1 MSNNILKKKG
11 FFSNLFSRYL
21 SKRYLSIRVVFILDL
36 FLSTLSSLLV
46 LFLAE
51 SVLKIQYESNSFI
64 LLCCIL
70 SFVFFGIASY
80 ITKSYKVIIRHSTL
94 FDMFKILFSV
104 ILKELLFVLFLLLV
118 PNNLGFLV
126 NLYLVVFDF
135 LFTFII
141 LLTTRMLMLVVYYF
155 VREHLGEKKDCI
167 NILVYG
173 TSDSN
178 IIYGHNLFTD
188 NAMGVFRTTDGAQAP
203 DTYVLGEGDE
213 VHISIFGSSQTEI
226 HQRIGADGSI
236 QPAGS
241 TKIFLKGLT
250 LDKAREAI
258 RSRLASHYSFR
269 QDQIAVTITTARTIS
284 VSIYGEV
291 GVQGGFTISALNTAF
306 NALAAAGGPTPIGSV
321 RNIQLMR
328 SGKTNKLDLYTYM
341 TNPDPK
347 VQYDLQNNDVMFIP
361 VAQKIVQVNGAVN
374 RPMKY
379 ELIEGETLV
388 DLLRYAGGLKYNVY
402 PDFVQIERYIDGEKK
417 YLEYD
422 LNNVLSGTQKI
433 DMQNGDIVLI
443 RTANIPME
451 NFVAINGD
459 VYYGGSY
466 DLEKNGSLLTLIE
479 NAKPTFTAKTDYV
492 FVERTRPD
500 ETVEVLTV
508 PFPGVNGNPD
518 FALQARDVVR
528 IMQQST
534 YRDIDTIAVSGEVRV
549 PFLRQFGLNDRM
561 TINQAI
567 EYAGG
572 LKPNVFPVAYI
583 FRKDLTNPD
592 KMEYLRVSLET
603 DGDMLLQ
610 PGDRLNVYDNST
622 YTNVGEI
629 RINGAVK
636 NPFGTTFDPSLT
648 LHDLIV
654 MAGGFEIGAAYDRV
668 EIFRVNISNTQE
680 VIYDMITLAVDE
692 NYNIK
697 GEDFQLQPY
706 DNIVVRMTPN
716 FSTGRIVEI
725 NGRVKYPGVYLLV
738 DTRTHL
744 SEIIEMAG
752 GLLDDADPYARL
764 FRTYRNRGNIGLD
777 LDEMTRR
784 SKDIKSDPIL
794 MEGDVINVLRQENT
808 VTIRETGTRM
818 AQYVPEEFS
827 SENKTV
833 IYQGNRSAKWYIR
846 HYAGGFQKT
855 ADKNSVTVTMPNN
868 RTESVTKILG
878 IRCYPKVYPGGTIT
892 LRIDQDKLEK
902 LEKEKEKINW
912 DETLSRT
919 LSSLTSLISII
930 LLVDSLK

>member
-1 MSNNILKKKG
+1 MKRLFFSLLILLPLAAAGQSSSMISMAQDELQKRGLNETEVRTRLLEEGIDVDNIPPNEYAYYRSRVTNILDKMQAEKAAATSATPTG
-11 FFSNLFSRYL
+11 VADTTTAPTYEEAFTSNIFPQ
-21 SKRYLSIRVVFILDL
+21 
-36 FLSTLSSLLV
+36 TTPGEAA
-46 LFLAE
+46 AE
-51 SVLKIQYESNSFI
+51 EALEESNISR
-64 LLCCIL
+64 
-70 SFVFFGIASY
+70 
-80 ITKSYKVIIRHSTL
+80 T
-94 FDMFKILFSV
+94 
-104 ILKELLFVLFLLLV
+104 
-118 PNNLGFLV
+118 
-126 NLYLVVFDF
+126 
-135 LFTFII
+135 
-141 LLTTRMLMLVVYYF
+141 
-155 VREHLGEKKDCI
+155 
-167 NILVYG
+167 
-173 TSDSN
+173 DSN

-518 FALQARDVVR
+518 FTLQARDVVR
-528 IMQQST
+528 VMQQST

-561 TINQAI
+561 TISQAI

-622 YTNVGEI
+622 YTNIGEI

-636 NPFGTTFDPSLT
+636 NPFGTAFDPSLT
-648 LHDLIV
+648 LHDLIA

-680 VIYDMITLAVDE
+680 VIYDLITLAVDE

-697 GEDFQLQPY
+697 GEEFQLQPY

-716 FSTGRIVEI
+716 FSIGRMVEV
-725 NGRVKYPGVYLLV
+725 NGRVKYPGVYILE
-738 DTRTHL
+738 DNRTHL
-744 SEIIEMAG
+744 SEIIKLAG

-777 LDEMTRR
+777 LDEMKRW

-892 LRIDQDKLEK
+892 LRIDQDKREK

-919 LSSLTSLISII
+919 LSSLTSVISII
-930 LLVDSLK
+930 LLVDRLK

>member
-1 MSNNILKKKG
+1 MKKSLK
-11 FFSNLFSRYL
+11 
-21 SKRYLSIRVVFILDL
+21 
-36 FLSTLSSLLV
+36 
-46 LFLAE
+46 LFLAGAI
-51 SVLKIQYESNSFI
+51 VAVSFGVA
-64 LLCCIL
+64 C
-70 SFVFFGIASY
+70 
-80 ITKSYKVIIRHSTL
+80 
-94 FDMFKILFSV
+94 LFS
-104 ILKELLFVLFLLLV
+104 
-118 PNNLGFLV
+118 
-126 NLYLVVFDF
+126 
-135 LFTFII
+135 
-141 LLTTRMLMLVVYYF
+141 
-155 VREHLGEKKDCI
+155 
-167 NILVYG
+167 
-173 TSDSN
+173 
-178 IIYGHNLFTD
+178 
-188 NAMGVFRTTDGAQAP
+188 
-203 DTYVLGEGDE
+203 
-213 VHISIFGSSQTEI
+213 
-226 HQRIGADGSI
+226 
-236 QPAGS
+236 
-241 TKIFLKGLT
+241 
-250 LDKAREAI
+250 
-258 RSRLASHYSFR
+258 
-269 QDQIAVTITTARTIS
+269 
-284 VSIYGEV
+284 
-291 GVQGGFTISALNTAF
+291 
-306 NALAAAGGPTPIGSV
+306 
-321 RNIQLMR
+321 
-328 SGKTNKLDLYTYM
+328 TNKVVCGNIEALTSGESFEFEEYPAYKGI
-341 TNPDPK
+341 NNPK

-518 FALQARDVVR
+518 FTLQARDVVR
-528 IMQQST
+528 VMQQST

-561 TINQAI
+561 TISQAI

-622 YTNVGEI
+622 YTNIGEI

-636 NPFGTTFDPSLT
+636 NPFGTAFDPSLT
-648 LHDLIV
+648 LHDLIA

-680 VIYDMITLAVDE
+680 VIYDLITLAVDE

-697 GEDFQLQPY
+697 GEEFQLQPY

-716 FSTGRIVEI
+716 FSIGRMVEV
-725 NGRVKYPGVYLLV
+725 NGRVKYPGVYILE
-738 DTRTHL
+738 DNRTHL
-744 SEIIEMAG
+744 SEIIKLAG

-833 IYQGNRSAKWYIR
+833 IYQGNRSN
-846 HYAGGFQKT
+846 T
-855 ADKNSVTVTMPNN
+855 
-868 RTESVTKILG
+868 
-878 IRCYPKVYPGGTIT
+878 YPQPQTP
-892 LRIDQDKLEK
+892 R
-902 LEKEKEKINW
+902 
-912 DETLSRT
+912 
-919 LSSLTSLISII
+919 
-930 LLVDSLK
+930 

>member
-1 MSNNILKKKG
+1 MKRLFFSLLILLPLAAAGQSSSMISMAQDELQKRGLNETEVRTRLLEEGIDVDNIPPNEYAYYRSRVTNILDKMQAEKAAATSATPTG
-11 FFSNLFSRYL
+11 VADTTTAPTYEEAFTSNIFPQ
-21 SKRYLSIRVVFILDL
+21 
-36 FLSTLSSLLV
+36 TTPGEAA
-46 LFLAE
+46 AE
-51 SVLKIQYESNSFI
+51 EALEESNISR
-64 LLCCIL
+64 
-70 SFVFFGIASY
+70 
-80 ITKSYKVIIRHSTL
+80 T
-94 FDMFKILFSV
+94 
-104 ILKELLFVLFLLLV
+104 
-118 PNNLGFLV
+118 
-126 NLYLVVFDF
+126 
-135 LFTFII
+135 
-141 LLTTRMLMLVVYYF
+141 
-155 VREHLGEKKDCI
+155 
-167 NILVYG
+167 
-173 TSDSN
+173 DSN

-188 NAMGVFRTTDGAQAP
+188 KAMGVFRTTDGAQAP

-518 FALQARDVVR
+518 FTLQARDVVR
-528 IMQQST
+528 VMQQST

-561 TINQAI
+561 TISQAI

-622 YTNVGEI
+622 YTNIGEI

-636 NPFGTTFDPSLT
+636 NPFGTAFDPSLT
-648 LHDLIV
+648 LHDLIA

-680 VIYDMITLAVDE
+680 VIYDLITLAVDE

-697 GEDFQLQPY
+697 GEEFQLQPY

-716 FSTGRIVEI
+716 FSIGRMVEV